1 MFGLIAKLG
10 EAVLKQTGIIGKGKM
25 TAVGAVA
32 TVAGLTASGA
42 TGGDP
47 FESAKILIGLIQ
59 QGWPHVLIVGG
70 GLTTVAGFF
79 RKAGARAAQGE

>member
-1 MFGLIAKLG
+1 MFGILEKVVG
-10 EAVLKQTGIIGKGKM
+10 TVLKQTGIIGKGKL

-47 FESAKILIGLIQ
+47 FASAKILIDLAQ
-59 QGWPHVLIVGG
+59 QAWPHILIVGG
-70 GLTTVAGFF
+70 GITTIAGFF
-79 RKAGARAAQGE
+79 RKAGAKAAQE

>member
-1 MFGLIAKLG
+1 MLGLIAKVG
-10 EAVLKQTGIIGKGKM
+10 GMVLKQTGIIGKGKL

-47 FESAKILIGLIQ
+47 FASAKILIDLTQ
-59 QGWPHVLIVGG
+59 QAWPHILIVGG
-70 GLTTVAGFF
+70 GITTIAGFF
-79 RKAGARAAQGE
+79 RKAGARAVQGE